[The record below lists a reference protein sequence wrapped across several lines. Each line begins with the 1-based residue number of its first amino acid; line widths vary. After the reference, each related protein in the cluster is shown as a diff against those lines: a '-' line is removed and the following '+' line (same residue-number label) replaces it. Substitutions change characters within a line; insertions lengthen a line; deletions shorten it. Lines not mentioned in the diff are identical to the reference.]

1 MTPERPISAFF
12 AVTLTLLA
20 AAPSMSAAQ
29 NASSQRPASDG
40 QWSRYMNVTDLN
52 AVMSETPDVQIIDIR
67 REKYLSN
74 GSIEGGVWIPF
85 ENWRGPADRPGRML
99 TEVELETLI
108 GENGLDPNL
117 PTIVHN
123 HSGHIVQT
131 GRAAIVYWVLK
142 TAGFEN
148 IAILEDG
155 AKAWKAAELPMVTA
169 PTELPPTEVDLT
181 IQTQWWADPIDIY
194 AVTSGQIEG
203 AILDARLDGQVRK
216 SVETGKP
223 LMSMPMAQYVPS
235 SFFTNDLGA
244 ENLSEDAMQAF
255 RAKLEDRGL
264 DLGDGMLISVCQTGE
279 LSAVSWFYASEV
291 VGIENVRYYPDALKG
306 WERDGGIMFGM
317 DTSRDE

>member
-1 MTPERPISAFF
+1 MSMAQDVSSSRPIGE
-12 AVTLTLLA
+12 T
-20 AAPSMSAAQ
+20 
-29 NASSQRPASDG
+29 
-40 QWSRYMNVTDLN
+40 QWSNYMNVADLN
-52 AVMSETPDVQIIDIR
+52 EVITQVPNVQIIDIR
-67 REKYLSN
+67 SEKYLSN
-74 GSIEGGVWIPF
+74 GSIAGGVWVPF
-85 ENWRGPADRPGRML
+85 DNWRGPADRPGRML
-99 TEVELETLI
+99 TEIELETLI
-108 GENGLDPNL
+108 GDHGLAPAL

-155 AKAWKAAELPMVTA
+155 TKAWKAAELPMVPA
-169 PTELPPTEVDLT
+169 PTVRQPTEVDLT
-181 IQTQWWADPIDIY
+181 LHTEWWADPIDIF
-194 AVTSGQIEG
+194 AVTSGQVEG

-216 SVETGKP
+216 SIETGKP

-235 SFFTNDLGA
+235 SFFTSDLRA
-244 ENLSEDAMQAF
+244 ENRSEEALRDF

>member
-1 MTPERPISAFF
+1 MTTARPISKFLT
-12 AVTLTLLA
+12 VTLTLLGIVPNMGA
-20 AAPSMSAAQ
+20 AEY
-29 NASSQRPASDG
+29 ASSQRPVTEP
-40 QWSRYMNVTDLN
+40 QWSNYMSVTDLN
-52 AVMSETPDVQIIDIR
+52 DVMSQAPDVQIIDIR

-74 GSIEGGVWIPF
+74 GSIAGGVWIPF
-85 ENWRGPADRPGRML
+85 NKWRGPADRPGRTL
-99 TEVELETLI
+99 TEIELETLI
-108 GENGLDPNL
+108 GENGLDPDL

-131 GRAAIVYWVLK
+131 GRAAMVYWVLK

-155 AKAWKAAELPMVTA
+155 TKAWKAAELPMVSSPTVLA
-169 PTELPPTEVDLT
+169 PTNVDLT
-181 IQTQWWADPIDIY
+181 LQTEWWADPMDIF
-194 AVTSGQIEG
+194 AVTSGQTEG

-223 LMSMPMAQYVPS
+223 MMSMPMAQYVPS
-235 SFFTNDLGA
+235 SFFTNDLDA
-244 ENLSEDAMQAF
+244 ENRSEGAVQAF

-264 DLGDGMLISVCQTGE
+264 EIGEGMLISVCQTGE
-279 LSAVSWFYASEV
+279 LSAVSWFYASEI

-306 WERDGGIMFGM
+306 WKRDGGLMFGM